1 MSNLNEAVRSLL
13 IPLTHDTLLLPNAS
27 LAEIVN
33 YSAPVP
39 VEDSPEW
46 FLGMLPWRGL
56 QIPLISFESVRG
68 ESSDEQVAKPR
79 IAVLNAPSG
88 NDALPFYAMVVQ
100 GIPHLIMAS
109 QSIVSSL
116 SEQAKESGV
125 LAHVLVE
132 AEPAIIPDLE
142 GLESML
148 LQESLNVA

>member
-1 MSNLNEAVRSLL
+1 MSNLNTSVRSLL

-33 YSAPVP
+33 YSPPVP

-56 QIPLISFESVRG
+56 QVPLISFENVRG
-68 ESSDEQVAKPR
+68 ESTADQENKQR
-79 IAVLNAPSG
+79 IAILNAPSG
-88 NDALPFYAMVVQ
+88 NDSLPFYGMVVQ

-109 QSIVSSL
+109 QSILSSL
-116 SEQAKESGV
+116 SEQADEMGV

-148 LQESLNVA
+148 LEKSLNVA

>member
-1 MSNLNEAVRSLL
+1 MSDLNAAVRSLL
-13 IPLTHDTLLLPNAS
+13 IPLTNDTLLLPNAS

-33 YSAPVP
+33 FSDPVP

-46 FLGMLPWRGL
+46 FLGLLSWRGL
-56 QIPLISFESVRG
+56 QVPLISFETLKG
-68 ESSDEQVAKPR
+68 ESTGDQAKKLR
-79 IAVLNAPSG
+79 IAILNAPSG
-88 NDALPFYAMVVQ
+88 NDALPFYGMVVQ

-116 SEQAKESGV
+116 SEQDEEVGV

-148 LQESLNVA
+148 LDNSLNVA